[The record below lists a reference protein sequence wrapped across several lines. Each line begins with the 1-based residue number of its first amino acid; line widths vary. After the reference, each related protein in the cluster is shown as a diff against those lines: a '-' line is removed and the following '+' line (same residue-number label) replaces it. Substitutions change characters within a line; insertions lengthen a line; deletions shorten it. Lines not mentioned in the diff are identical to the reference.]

1 MRDING
7 EFPSESHPY
16 TEDYDYLSDSDLED
30 GSSHS
35 GEEST
40 GVPVSDGRGLRSTT
54 SLDHPSQSSAGVSE
68 IQNDDRL
75 APTSFRLPNIS
86 R

>member
-35 GEEST
+35 EEESA
-40 GVPVSDGRGLRSTT
+40 GAPENDGRKLHSTT
-54 SLDHPSQSSAGVSE
+54 SLNHPSQPSAGTSE
-68 IQNDDRL
+68 TQNYDRL
-75 APTSFRLPNIS
+75 APTSLRPPNIS